1 MIRLLIADDHRIFLQ
16 GLRRL
21 LTDHSD
27 LQVVAEA
34 ANYAEVIA
42 AVRSRNLDVA
52 LLDLSMPGRDGA
64 EMIGHVK
71 ALKPALKIL
80 VLTMHKEDALVMRA
94 LRAGTDGYMLKE
106 NAAEELVD
114 VIRQLVR
121 GGRYVCPEIAER
133 IALAIPGGAREEAA
147 HARLTEREYKV
158 FQMLVTGKRGSEI
171 AQELCLSEKTVST
184 HKAHVLRKMNL
195 NNSAELIVYAVKHQL
210 IQV

>member
-94 LRAGTDGYMLKE
+94 LRAGTDGYMPKE